1 MIVRQAKLM
10 CTAVQFLTR
19 LPTPQFHDFRP
30 EWLTESARY
39 FPLVGMLVGALSA
52 AVLLAASQVWP
63 APVAIIL
70 ALVCATAI
78 TGAFHEDGLADFFDS
93 FGGAT
98 REARLAIMKDS
109 RIGTFGALALMAAMA
124 LKAAA
129 LLAMP
134 IETAAAALVASHAGG
149 RIATLAGLAVLPY
162 AGQIE
167 GAKIRPL
174 SGISDPRHAAIAIGT
189 GLAPLILL
197 SGPQAVT
204 GLALG
209 CIAGALIAVL
219 AWRLIRG
226 VTGDALG
233 AMEQAFE
240 IGLLLGVAAC
250 V

>member
-1 MIVRQAKLM
+1 MMMRQAKLV

-30 EWLTESARY
+30 EWLTEAARY
-39 FPLVGMLVGALSA
+39 FPLVGVLVGALSA
-52 AVLLAASQVWP
+52 AVLIAASQVWP
-63 APVAIIL
+63 PVVAIIL
-70 ALVCATAI
+70 ALACATAI

-109 RIGTFGALALMAAMA
+109 RIGTFGVLALMVAMA
-124 LKAAA
+124 LKVGT

-134 IETAAAALVASHAGG
+134 VATAAAALIAAHAGG
-149 RIATLAGLAVLPY
+149 RLASVAGLALLPY
-162 AGQIE
+162 AGRADA
-167 GAKIRPL
+167 AKVRPL
-174 SGISDPRHAAIAIGT
+174 SGISDPRHAAIAIVT
-189 GLAPLILL
+189 GLAPLMLL
-197 SGPQAVT
+197 SGPQAIA

-209 CIAGALIAVL
+209 CIAGGLIALL
-219 AWRLIRG
+219 AWRLIGG

-233 AMEQAFE
+233 AVEQAFE